1 MAYDYKRYFDE
12 IAVIRDLTN
21 MPEDV
26 KWRTAAPA
34 QDGERHRIV
43 LYLGCNVFRTSH
55 MIQTIIA
62 IFDRLG
68 LDYVA
73 VGGPTYCCG
82 IVHHQQGDTA
92 AAGGM
97 ADHTIKLFERYQ
109 PEEVVMWCPSCI
121 YFYDEVRQ
129 ARLPFK
135 VSHAA
140 EFLLSR
146 LSEIRFTGRAN
157 ATVALHYHNVSEPRR
172 SEGLAGRRLLEAV
185 PGLRVVDIEPDPR
198 FGRSCTPSGQ
208 QQVGLDAWNQMAR
221 EEIDR
226 ARAAGA
232 GTLATIYH
240 GCQRY
245 LCVFEPEGLVAPESP
260 FAIEHYLSVFGR
272 GLGLEFE
279 DKFKKY
285 RLWQDPE
292 RVLADTTPCQL
303 ANNVDGARARAVVVE
318 AFASLPSARGT
329 AGSPQS

>member
-1 MAYDYKRYFDE
+1 MAYDYKRYFGE
-12 IAVIRDLTN
+12 IAVIRDLTT
-21 MPEDV
+21 MPEEAG
-26 KWRTAAPA
+26 WRTTAPA
-34 QDGERHRIV
+34 GNDERHPIV

-55 MIQTIIA
+55 MIQTITA

-97 ADHTIKLFERYQ
+97 ANHTIKLFERYQ
-109 PEEVVMWCPSCI
+109 PDEVVMWCPSCI

-129 ARLPFK
+129 VQLPFK

-140 EFLLSR
+140 EFLVSR
-146 LSEIRFTGRAN
+146 LPELRFTGRAN
-157 ATVALHYHNVSEPRR
+157 ASVALHYHNFIEPRR
-172 SEGLAGRRLLEAV
+172 REGLAGRRLLEAV
-185 PGLRVVDIEPDPR
+185 PGLRYVEIEPDPR
-198 FGRSCTPSGQ
+198 FGRSCTPSVQ
-208 QQVGLDAWNQMAR
+208 QQVGLDAWNRMAR
-221 EEIDR
+221 DEIDR
-226 ARAAGA
+226 ACAAGA

-245 LCVFEPEGLVAPESP
+245 ICVFEPERPI
-260 FAIEHYLSVFGR
+260 AIEHYLSVFAR
-272 GLGLEFE
+272 GLGIEFE

-292 RVLADTTPCQL
+292 RVLAETTPCQR
-303 ANNVDGARARAVVVE
+303 ANNVDAARAREVAQD
-318 AFASLPSARGT
+318 AFGPLPSARD
-329 AGSPQS
+329 AANSPPS

>member
-12 IAVIRDLTN
+12 IAVLRDLTN
-21 MPEDV
+21 MPDEA

-34 QDGERHRIV
+34 EDERHRIV

-55 MIQTIIA
+55 MIHTITA

-82 IVHHQQGDTA
+82 IIHHQQGDTA

-97 ADHTIKLFERYQ
+97 ADHTIKLFEGYE

-129 ARLPFK
+129 ATLPFK

-140 EFLLSR
+140 EFLLSK
-146 LSEIRFTGRAN
+146 LPEIEFSRTVA
-157 ATVALHYHNVSEPRR
+157 ATVALHYHNVSPARQ
-172 SEGLAGRRLLEAV
+172 SEGRAGQRLLEAV
-185 PGLRVVDIEPDPR
+185 PGLRFVSVEPDPR
-198 FGRSCTPSGQ
+198 FGRSCTPSVQ
-208 QQVGLDAWNQMAR
+208 QQAGPGVWDEMAR
-221 EEIDR
+221 AEIAR

-232 GTLATIYH
+232 DILATIYH

-245 LCVFEPEGLVAPESP
+245 LCVFEPESP
-260 FAIEHYLSVFGR
+260 LAIEHYLSVFGR
-272 GLGLEFE
+272 GLGIEFE

-292 RVLADTTPCQL
+292 RVLAETTPCQR
-303 ANNVDGARARAVVVE
+303 ANQVDAVRARAVVRE
-318 AFASLPSARGT
+318 AFGPLPAARGVVDS
-329 AGSPQS
+329 SPS

>member
-12 IAVIRDLTN
+12 IAVIRDLTS
-21 MPEDV
+21 MPAEA
-26 KWRTAAPA
+26 KWRTSAPSAA
-34 QDGERHRIV
+34 GERHRIV

-55 MIQTIIA
+55 MIQTITA

-97 ADHTIKLFERYQ
+97 ADHTLKLFERYE

-129 ARLPFK
+129 ARLPFR

-140 EFLLSR
+140 EFLVGKLPELEWSR
-146 LSEIRFTGRAN
+146 RVD
-157 ATVALHYHNVSEPRR
+157 ATVALHYHNVSPARAG
-172 SEGLAGRRLLEAV
+172 EGRAGRHLLEAV
-185 PGLRVVDIEPDPR
+185 PGLRYVEIEPDAR
-198 FGRSCTPSGQ
+198 FGRSCTPAVQ
-208 QQVGLDAWNQMAR
+208 QQVGPAAWDEMAR
-221 EEIDR
+221 DEIAR
-226 ARAAGA
+226 ARTAGA
-232 GTLATIYH
+232 DTLATIYH

-245 LCVFEPEGLVAPESP
+245 LCVFEPEGSI
-260 FAIEHYLSVFGR
+260 AIEHYLSVFAR
-272 GLGLEFE
+272 SLGIEFE

-292 RVLADTTPCQL
+292 RVLAETTPCQR
-303 ANNVDGARARAVVVE
+303 ANQVDPARARAVVME
-318 AFASLPSARGT
+318 AFGPLPLPRDASDSPPS
-329 AGSPQS
+329 

>member
-1 MAYDYKRYFDE
+1 MAYDYKRYFGE
-12 IAVIRDLTN
+12 IAVIRDLTT
-21 MPEDV
+21 MPEEAR
-26 KWRTAAPA
+26 WRTTAPA
-34 QDGERHRIV
+34 EHAPRHAIL

-55 MIQTIIA
+55 MVQTITA

-82 IVHHQQGDTA
+82 IVHHQQGDTL

-97 ADHTIKLFERYQ
+97 ADHTIKLFERYE

-140 EFLLSR
+140 EFLVSR
-146 LSEIRFTGRAN
+146 LAELTLTHRVN
-157 ATVALHYHNVSEPRR
+157 ASVALHYHSASEPRR
-172 SEGLAGRRLLEAV
+172 REGLAGKQLLEAV
-185 PGLRVVDIEPDPR
+185 PGLRYVAIEPDAR
-198 FGRSCTPSGQ
+198 FGRSCTPAVQ
-208 QQVGLDAWNQMAR
+208 QQIGLEPWNRMVRDEIAR
-221 EEIDR
+221 
-226 ARAAGA
+226 AGAAGA
-232 GTLATIYH
+232 DTLATIYH

-245 LCVFEPEGLVAPESP
+245 LCVFEPERPI
-260 FAIEHYLSVFGR
+260 AIEHYLSVFAR
-272 GLGLEFE
+272 GLGIEFE

-292 RVLADTTPCQL
+292 RVLAETTPCQR
-303 ANNVDGARARAVVVE
+303 ANHVDTASARVVVE
-318 AFASLPSARGT
+318 EAFGPLPSAPD
-329 AGSPQS
+329 AANSPPS

>member
-1 MAYDYKRYFDE
+1 MPYDYKGYFDE
-12 IAVIRDLTN
+12 IAVTRDLTT
-21 MPEDV
+21 MPEDAR
-26 KWRTAAPA
+26 WRTAAPA
-34 QDGERHRIV
+34 ASADRHAIV

-55 MIQTIIA
+55 MIHTITA

-97 ADHTIKLFERYQ
+97 ADHTLKLFERYE

-140 EFLLSR
+140 EFLVGR
-146 LSEIRFTGRAN
+146 LPEMQFTRRVDAS
-157 ATVALHYHNVSEPRR
+157 VALHYHNVSEPRR
-172 SEGLAGRRLLEAV
+172 REGLAGRQLLEAV
-185 PGLRVVDIEPDPR
+185 PGLRSVEIEADPR
-198 FGRSCTPSGQ
+198 FGRSCTPAVQ
-208 QQVGLDAWNQMAR
+208 QEVGPDLWNQMAR
-221 EEIDR
+221 DELDR
-226 ARAAGA
+226 ARSAGA
-232 GTLATIYH
+232 DTLATIYH

-245 LCVFEPEGLVAPESP
+245 LCVFEPERPV
-260 FAIEHYLSVFGR
+260 AIEHYLSVFGR
-272 GLGLEFE
+272 GLGIEFE

-292 RVLADTTPCQL
+292 RVLAETTPCQR
-303 ANNVDGARARAVVVE
+303 ANGVDPARARALVTA
-318 AFASLPSARGT
+318 AFGPLPFARD
-329 AGSPQS
+329 AGSSPPS

>member
-21 MPEDV
+21 MPEEM

-55 MIQTIIA
+55 MVQTVIA

-82 IVHHQQGDTA
+82 IVHHQQGDTV

-97 ADHTIKLFERYQ
+97 ADHTIKLFERYE
-109 PEEVVMWCPSCI
+109 PEEVVVWCPSCI
-121 YFYDEVRQ
+121 YFYDEIRQ

-140 EFLLSR
+140 EFLVSKLP
-146 LSEIRFTGRAN
+146 EIRLTGRVN
-157 ATVALHYHNVSEPRR
+157 ATVALHYHNVNQPRR
-172 SEGLAGRRLLEAV
+172 SEGLAGQRLLEAV
-185 PGLRVVDIEPDPR
+185 PGLRFVAIEPDQR
-198 FGRSCTPSGQ
+198 FGRSCTPSVQ

-232 GTLATIYH
+232 DTLATIYH

-245 LCVFEPEGLVAPESP
+245 LCVFESESP
-260 FAIEHYLSVFGR
+260 ITIEHYLSVFGR
-272 GLGLEFE
+272 GLGIEFE

-292 RVLADTTPCQL
+292 RVLAETTPCQH
-303 ANNVDGARARAVVVE
+303 ANNVDAARARAVVAE
-318 AFASLPSARGT
+318 AFGPLPSARGP
-329 AGSPQS
+329 AGSPPS

>member
-21 MPEDV
+21 MPEEA
-26 KWRTAAPA
+26 KWQIAAPA
-34 QDGERHRIV
+34 KDERHRIV

-55 MIQTIIA
+55 MIHTITA

-97 ADHTIKLFERYQ
+97 ADHTIKLFERYE

-121 YFYDEVRQ
+121 YFYDEVRE
-129 ARLPFK
+129 ATLPFK

-140 EFLLSR
+140 EFLLSK
-146 LSEIRFTGRAN
+146 LPEIEFSRTVD
-157 ATVALHYHNVSEPRR
+157 ATVALHYHNVSPARE
-172 SEGLAGRRLLEAV
+172 SEGRAGRRLLEAV
-185 PGLRVVDIEPDPR
+185 PGLRVVSVEPDRR
-198 FGRSCTPSGQ
+198 FGRSCTPAVQ
-208 QQVGLDAWNQMAR
+208 EQVGAAMWDEMAR
-221 EEIDR
+221 DEIAR

-232 GTLATIYH
+232 DTLATIYH

-245 LCVFEPEGLVAPESP
+245 LCVFEPESP
-260 FAIEHYLSVFGR
+260 LAIEHYLSVFGR
-272 GLGLEFE
+272 GLGIEFE

-292 RVLADTTPCQL
+292 RVLAETTPCQR
-303 ANNVDGARARAVVVE
+303 ANQVDAVRAQAVVRE
-318 AFASLPSARGT
+318 AFGPLPVARG
-329 AGSPQS
+329 AIDSSPS

>member
-1 MAYDYKRYFDE
+1 MAYNYKRYFDD

-21 MPEDV
+21 MPEEA
-26 KWRTAAPA
+26 KWRTTAPA
-34 QDGERHRIV
+34 RDDEHRRIV

-55 MIQTIIA
+55 MIHTVIA

-82 IVHHQQGDTA
+82 IVHHQHGDTA

-97 ADHTIKLFERYQ
+97 ADHAIRLFERYG

-140 EFLLSR
+140 EFLASKLP
-146 LSEIRFTGRAN
+146 EIQFTVRAN
-157 ATVALHYHNVSEPRR
+157 ATVALHYHTANESRR
-172 SEGLAGRRLLEAV
+172 SEGLAGQRLLAGV
-185 PGLRVVDIEPDPR
+185 PGLRVVDIEPDSR
-198 FGRSCTPSGQ
+198 FGRSCTPSVQ
-208 QQVGLDAWNQMAR
+208 QQVGADAWNQRAR
-221 EEIDR
+221 EEIAR
-226 ARAAGA
+226 ARAGGA
-232 GTLATIYH
+232 DILATIYH

-245 LCVFEPEGLVAPESP
+245 LCVFEPESPLVV
-260 FAIEHYLSVFGR
+260 EHYLSVFGR
-272 GLGLEFE
+272 GLGIEFE

-292 RVLADTTPCQL
+292 RVLAETTPCQL
-303 ANNVDGARARAVVVE
+303 ANHVDAVRAREAVVE
-318 AFASLPSARGT
+318 AFGPLPSPRGT
-329 AGSPQS
+329 ADSPPS

>member
-12 IAVIRDLTN
+12 IAVIRDLTS
-21 MPEDV
+21 MPEEAR
-26 KWRTAAPA
+26 WRTAPPA
-34 QDGERHRIV
+34 AGERHRIV

-55 MIQTIIA
+55 MIQTITA

-68 LDYVA
+68 LDYIA

-97 ADHTIKLFERYQ
+97 ADHTIKLFERYR

-121 YFYDEVRQ
+121 HFYDEVRQ
-129 ARLPFK
+129 VRLPFK

-140 EFLLSR
+140 EFLVSKLP
-146 LSEIRFTGRAN
+146 EIEFTRRVDA
-157 ATVALHYHNVSEPRR
+157 AVALHYHNVSPARR
-172 SEGLAGRRLLEAV
+172 GEGLAGRRLLEAV
-185 PGLRVVDIEPDPR
+185 PGLRWVDIEPDPR
-198 FGRSCTPSGQ
+198 FGRSCTPSVQ
-208 QQVGLDAWNQMAR
+208 QQVGLEVWDGMAR
-221 EEIDR
+221 DEI
-226 ARAAGA
+226 ARAWTAGA
-232 GTLATIYH
+232 DTLATIYH

-245 LCVFEPEGLVAPESP
+245 LCVFEPESALAV
-260 FAIEHYLSVFGR
+260 EHYLSVFAR

-292 RVLADTTPCQL
+292 RVLAETTPCQR
-303 ANNVDGARARAVVVE
+303 ANHVDPARARAVVRE
-318 AFASLPSARGT
+318 AFGPLPAARGNVD
-329 AGSPQS
+329 SPPS